1 MICEGVGKYNKF
13 HSSPFGEGLFGN
25 VGKDW
30 EGEGNSISST
40 GEFLPNF
47 DLKTMISTYTNDF
60 SWKKNDPNSQ
70 NVEEFFQIARF
81 L

>member
-60 SWKKNDPNSQ
+60 SWKKMTQIRKMLKN
-70 NVEEFFQIARF
+70 FFQIARF